1 LAGLQQVAA
10 RAPTGA
16 VQIADELKSVLFCV
30 GAARTPTDE
39 SSKGGSAAE
48 DWGWMGLVASER
60 GVRLLTLPRRTREAA
75 LAAIRQDY
83 PDATLLSEEAADRL
97 QVAGSKLSETAASIG
112 PGADI
117 DGILIDAQ
125 RQVQAYLEG
134 DLREFK
140 VPLDL
145 RGNTS
150 FALSVWA
157 TASRI
162 PYSQTRTYGW
172 IARQVGGGG
181 QGIFQAVGAAL
192 ASNPIPLIIPCHRVV
207 ASDGSLHGYA
217 GGLEMKTRLLALET
231 GQARLLI

>member
-1 LAGLQQVAA
+1 
-10 RAPTGA
+10 
-16 VQIADELKSVLFCV
+16 
-30 GAARTPTDE
+30 
-39 SSKGGSAAE
+39 
-48 DWGWMGLVASER
+48 
-60 GVRLLTLPRRTREAA
+60 LLTLPRRTREAA
-75 LAAIRQDY
+75 LAAIRHDY
-83 PDATLLSEEAADRL
+83 PDATLLNEEA
-97 QVAGSKLSETAASIG
+97 VASTAPDAG
-112 PGADI
+112 I

-125 RQVQAYLEG
+125 GQVQAYLEG

-150 FALSVWA
+150 FALTVWA

-162 PYSQTRTYGW
+162 PYAQTRTYGW

-207 ASDGSLHGYA
+207 ASDGSLQGYV